1 MQKKANQRKASSKD
15 YSNNKGVKMSNRL
28 QANTHNND
36 KQSLNLISKDTVL
49 ADIVQDPKLYE
60 VLAKAGVPC
69 IVCPFMQT
77 EMHFLTLEQICQ
89 MYNIDLKQLLK
100 HLNQAYKQDE

>member
-1 MQKKANQRKASSKD
+1 MQKKANQKQTSSKD
-15 YSNNKGVKMSNRL
+15 SSNNKGVKMSNRL
-28 QANTHNND
+28 QSNAHNND

-89 MYNIDLKQLLK
+89 MYNIDLKQLIK